1 MTKVT
6 AFKFLALMMM
16 AGSLL
21 LNTSCNKDDD
31 DNGPENEQELITTVS
46 LTFVDQNS
54 VSSVFQFVDLD
65 GPGGNPPIIPDI
77 ILEDNETYQLF
88 VAFLDESDP
97 GNVKNITEEVE
108 EESNEHLVCFEGSG
122 FNILPLAQD
131 TDDNGDPLGLIS
143 SLTTGDSGPGS
154 LRVLLKHEPDKGV
167 GDPCSTGETD
177 VDVTFPVIFQ

>member
-1 MTKVT
+1 MTKVIT
-6 AFKFLALMMM
+6 FKFIAFMML

-21 LNTSCNKDDD
+21 LSASCNKDDD
-31 DNGPENEQELITTVS
+31 DNDPDNEQELITTVS
-46 LTFVDQNS
+46 LTFVDQNN

-65 GPGGNPPIIPDI
+65 GPGGNPPIIQDI

-97 GNVKNITEEVE
+97 GDVKNITEEVE

-122 FNILPLAQD
+122 FTILPLAQD

-143 SLTTGDSGPGS
+143 SLTTGDSGTGN
-154 LRVLLKHEPDKGV
+154 LRVILKHEPDKSAAT
-167 GDPCSTGETD
+167 PCSTGETD
-177 VDVTFPVIFQ
+177 VDVTFPVKLQ